1 MIVGIPK
8 ELKEQEYRV
17 GITPEG
23 IRALVGAGH
32 SVLVEK
38 AAGEGARLDDN
49 QFASAGA
56 RIAGSHDELF
66 EQAELILKIKEPIEE
81 EFEVLRSGQILFC
94 YLHLASSKS
103 LTEALLERKV
113 VGIAFETVETDDGIY
128 PLLIPMSRIAGQLAI
143 LEGGR
148 YLQRTYGGLGVLV
161 GRVSAQDRGAKV
173 LIIGAGTVGT
183 AAAQTAVG
191 LGADVTIM
199 DIDYEKACRLSKLLN
214 GKPTVLETTPEVLK
228 EALPRS
234 DLVVGA
240 VLSPGDKAPY
250 LITRDMLK
258 VMRKGSVI
266 VDVSIDQGGSVET
279 SRPTTHA
286 DPTFEVDGVIHYCV
300 ANMPGCVPLT
310 STLAIARQSLPYA
323 LEIANKGWMK
333 ALRDNRAL
341 AKGLNVCL
349 GRVTYKPVADL
360 FNLPYLPVEK
370 AFSHKISK

>member
-23 IRALVGAGH
+23 VRALVGAGH
-32 SVLVEK
+32 SVLIEK
-38 AAGEGARLDDN
+38 AAGEGARLDDKE
-49 QFASAGA
+49 FASAGA
-56 RIAGSHDELF
+56 RIVGSHDKLF
-66 EQAELILKIKEPIEE
+66 EQAKLILKIKEPIEK
-81 EFEVLRSGQILFC
+81 EFELLQSGQILFC
-94 YLHLASSKS
+94 YHHLASSKT
-103 LTEALLERKV
+103 LTKALLEKKV
-113 VGIAFETVETDDGIY
+113 VGIAFETVETADGKY

-161 GRVSAQDRGAKV
+161 SKVSAQDRAAKI
-173 LIIGAGTVGT
+173 LIIGAGTAGS
-183 AAAQTAVG
+183 AAAQTAIS

-199 DIDYEKACRLSKLLN
+199 DIDYEKGHRLSKLLN
-214 GKPTVLETTPEVLK
+214 GKPTVLEMTPELLK
-228 EALPRS
+228 EALPQL

-258 VMRKGSVI
+258 LMQKGSVI

-286 DPTFEVDGVIHYCV
+286 DPTFEVDGIIHYCV

-310 STLAIARQSLPYA
+310 STLVIATQSVPYT

-333 ALRDNRAL
+333 ALRDNSAL

-349 GRVTYKPVADL
+349 GQVTYKSVADL
-360 FNLPYLPVEK
+360 FDLPYLPVEK
-370 AFSHKISK
+370 ALNHR